1 MCLLSLHFTKISVSE
16 TTKELASLNSK
27 KAETFGTTATKVLKI
42 SSDICNKV
50 LDKIW
55 NSGILRKQNFPQ
67 NLKLADITPA
77 F

>member
-1 MCLLSLHFTKISVSE
+1 MCLLSLHFTEIRVSE
-16 TTKELASLNSK
+16 TTKELSSFNSK
-27 KAETFGTTATKVLKI
+27 KTETFGNITTKVLKI

-55 NSGILRKQNFPQ
+55 NSEILRKQNFPQ
-67 NLKLADITPA
+67 NLKLADVTPA

>member
-1 MCLLSLHFTKISVSE
+1 MCLLSLHFTEISVSE

-27 KAETFGTTATKVLKI
+27 KAETFGTTATKVLRI
-42 SSDICNKV
+42 SSDIFNKV

-67 NLKLADITPA
+67 NLELADITPA

>member
-1 MCLLSLHFTKISVSE
+1 MCLLSLHFTEISVSE

-42 SSDICNKV
+42 SSDICNKM

-67 NLKLADITPA
+67 NLELADITPA

>member
-1 MCLLSLHFTKISVSE
+1 MCLLSLHFTEISVSE

-27 KAETFGTTATKVLKI
+27 KAETFGTTANKVLKI